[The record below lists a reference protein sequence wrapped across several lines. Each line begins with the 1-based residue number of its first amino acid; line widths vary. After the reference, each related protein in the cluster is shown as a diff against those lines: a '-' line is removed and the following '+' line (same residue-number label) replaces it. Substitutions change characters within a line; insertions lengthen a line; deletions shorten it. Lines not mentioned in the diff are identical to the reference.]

1 MANKI
6 IFFDDL
12 KDIFQRGIGY
22 FTGDSEKACG
32 SIQVAFN
39 DVLGKN
45 AEWTLEFYTLKAN
58 GSSDDGILRFIDSK
72 TIATQIADSIQGIDN
87 VFVIMDAYW
96 NESEAIRGKIINAL
110 MKQQDNIYFSVYSTV
125 STDKIDEV
133 KKQLEQCGYSN
144 NVRLFMLDRADSGI
158 LYVECKRIFENLDL
172 IVNDKELWKEN
183 NDLTS
188 RKGR

>member
-22 FTGDSEKACG
+22 FTGDSEKAYG

-39 DVLGKN
+39 DVLGEKE
-45 AEWTLEFYTLKAN
+45 EWALEFYTLKATE
-58 GSSDDGILRFIDSK
+58 SSDSGILHFID
-72 TIATQIADSIQGIDN
+72 TEIIETQISQSIQDIDN

-96 NESEAIRGKIINAL
+96 NESESIRGEIINAL
-110 MKQQDNIYFSVYSTV
+110 MKQQDNIYFCVYSTV

-133 KKQLEQCGYSN
+133 QKQLERCGYSK
-144 NVRLFMLDRADSGI
+144 NVRTFMLDRADSGI
-158 LYVECKRIFENLDL
+158 LYKECKRIFENLAL
-172 IVNDKELWKEN
+172 IINDNKLWGVNK
-183 NDLTS
+183 DLTS
-188 RKGR
+188 K

>member
-45 AEWTLEFYTLKAN
+45 EEWTLEFYTLKATE
-58 GSSDDGILRFIDSK
+58 SSDSGILHFIDTEK
-72 TIATQIADSIQGIDN
+72 IETQISQSVQGIDH

-96 NESEAIRGKIINAL
+96 NESESIRGEIINAL
-110 MKQQDNIYFSVYSTV
+110 MKQKDNIYFCIYIKSIT
-125 STDKIDEV
+125 
-133 KKQLEQCGYSN
+133 
-144 NVRLFMLDRADSGI
+144 
-158 LYVECKRIFENLDL
+158 
-172 IVNDKELWKEN
+172 W
-183 NDLTS
+183 
-188 RKGR
+188 